1 MKKNQTKQKNQTQQ
15 KPAENL
21 LLLTAVQ
28 PPNMKPKN

>member
-1 MKKNQTKQKNQTQQ
+1 MEKKPNKTKNQTQQ